1 MGDLFGF
8 AQMPDIE
15 VGGAEITDLTAAH
28 YVVEGASLR
37 VLRVFALGYML
48 VDSID
53 LIKIG

>member
-28 YVVEGASLR
+28 YVVKGAKS
-37 VLRVFALGYML
+37 FCDGYMV